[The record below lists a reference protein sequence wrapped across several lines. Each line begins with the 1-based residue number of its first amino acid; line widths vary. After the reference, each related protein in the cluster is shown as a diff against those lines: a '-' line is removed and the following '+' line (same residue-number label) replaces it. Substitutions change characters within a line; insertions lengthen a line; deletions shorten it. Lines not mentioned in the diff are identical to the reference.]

1 MKKKGGQIF
10 LIGSFLFVIMILG
23 FGLLQ
28 NSIFNDSPNY
38 QFEYLARNVQGEM
51 LKTLE
56 YDLFTGEEVIENFT
70 ELTSEYVK
78 ESYPNANFI
87 FIYGSEVISFKSY
100 ISNPETSLEV
110 EDLSFNQGFEKQTGS
125 YQTNGEIL
133 ITLNGEDILVQVY
146 PGGIAHFLII
156 LEENNEVFIGFS

>member
-10 LIGSFLFVIMILG
+10 LIGSFLFVIIILG

-38 QFEYLARNVQGEM
+38 QFEYLAKNVQGEM

-56 YDLFTGEEVIENFT
+56 YNLFTGENVIENFT
-70 ELTSEYVK
+70 ELASEHIK

-87 FIYGSEVISFKSY
+87 FIYGSENISFQSY
-100 ISNPETSLEV
+100 ISNPETSLVV
-110 EDLSFNQGFEKQTGS
+110 EELSFDQGSQKQTKI
-125 YQTNGEIL
+125 YQTNEEIL
-133 ITLNGEDILVQVY
+133 ITLNGEETSVTVY

-156 LEENNEVFIGFS
+156 LEENDEVFVGFS